1 MKSICNAAKAGI
13 IDNCFLR
20 SMVLIF
26 FNFFFLELIVTA
38 CVACVCSHVFVGG
51 ALLIISC
58 SEISLLPSDKLILL
72 S

>member
-1 MKSICNAAKAGI
+1 MKSICNAAKAGT

-26 FNFFFLELIVTA
+26 FNFFLELIVTA
-38 CVACVCSHVFVGG
+38 CVACVCSRVFVGG

-58 SEISLLPSDKLILL
+58 SKISQLFSDKLILL